1 MFRGHRRYI
10 NFGALVLNYLVLA
23 QNFARYTDPTGVDAY
38 DSRMIMI
45 EILMQVLTF
54 GLFLSFAGVMI
65 KKGVVKAR
73 STNFA
78 EMHDDM
84 TRRIRHT
91 LNRSSDKVPRLSGIE
106 MHTNPLPG
114 GGARA
119 EKNEERQ
126 SSVEVRTADTALPA
140 APIKWETVR
149 ADDGKTYYHN
159 RATGET
165 SWTPP

>member
-1 MFRGHRRYI
+1 MSSSHVFRGHRRYI

-73 STNFA
+73 STNFE
-78 EMHDDM
+78 EMRDDM
-84 TRRIRHT
+84 TRRVRRT
-91 LNRSSDKVPRLSGIE
+91 LRRSADEVPRLSGIE
-106 MHTNPLPG
+106 MHTNPMP

-126 SSVEVRTADTALPA
+126 CSVEVRTSDTALPA
-140 APIKWETVR
+140 APT
-149 ADDGKTYYHN
+149 
-159 RATGET
+159 
-165 SWTPP
+165 